1 MMDKARMLGLCP
13 GVKLLIMVYT
23 YVSKMVPS
31 SHSNVLGG
39 KKDFSFLILPFFI
52 LLINR
57 EDVLGKTL
65 FK

>member
-1 MMDKARMLGLCP
+1 MLGLYP

-23 YVSKMVPS
+23 YVSKVVPS
-31 SHSNVLGG
+31 IHSHFLE
-39 KKDFSFLILPFFI
+39 KKKRNFSFLILPFFI